1 MFKGLGPFIF
11 RLPLAAYLGACC
23 MISSNYSPPGNPDI
37 TVRVLKNQHPQNA
50 IAYSTSSKY
59 STRYKMTLAETILFA
74 PDMKR
79 LVKFT
84 EAANHQFSLL
94 KSNGQVIRNY
104 DISNFQS
111 FIQNVRVGNS
121 YFEVYDEGAASGY
134 WTPGGFG
141 SDENNFPNADT
152 FFYVFSTETGKQVY
166 KASVLHD
173 GMPIAITG
181 RWLWTVKIT
190 NPFNFYMNGYKPHIA
205 FDIRR
210 TANGALVAAIPIPY
224 SFERD
229 YDPQLDSVHFSRHPT
244 DPRKYSVMAYNNEDS
259 RGWDL
264 ITFKV
269 HITNR
274 QLEIIFGATD
284 PYDFPY
290 RSTPK
295 KESNCYKVTW
305 RFPWK

>member
-1 MFKGLGPFIF
+1 MFKGLGALICQQ
-11 RLPLAAYLGACC
+11 LVAAYLCESC
-23 MISSNYSPPGNPDI
+23 LISPNYSPRGNPNG
-37 TVRVLKNQHPQNA
+37 TVSVLKNQRPQSA
-50 IAYSTSSKY
+50 IAYSASSKCNDGD
-59 STRYKMTLAETILFA
+59 EVILFA

-79 LVKFT
+79 QIKFT
-84 EAANHQFSLL
+84 DPGYPQFSLL

-111 FIQNVRVGNS
+111 FIQHVRVGNS
-121 YFEVYDEGAASGY
+121 YFEVYDEGSASGY

-141 SDENNFPNADT
+141 SDDKNYPSADK
-152 FFYVFSTETGKQVY
+152 FFYVFSTETGKEVY

-210 TANGALVAAIPIPY
+210 AATGVLLAAIPIPY
-224 SFERD
+224 SFERV
-229 YDPQLDSVHFSRHPT
+229 YDPQLDSVNFYRHPT
-244 DPRKYSVMAYNNEDS
+244 DHRKYSVFAYNNEEM

-264 ITFKV
+264 IPFKV
-269 HITNR
+269 HITNC
-274 QLEIIFGATD
+274 QLEIILGAAD
-284 PYDFPY
+284 PNDQVPY
-290 RSTPK
+290 YSTPK
-295 KESNCYKVTW
+295 KESNCYSVTW